1 MKGTRNMKKGDKKKS
16 VRINVTVG
24 ENIDNKIK
32 EYADFMGMTK
42 SGLCAYWIAQMVM
55 GYQNAQNSVDKA
67 ILNIASNEA
76 KK

>member
-1 MKGTRNMKKGDKKKS
+1 MKGIKSMS

-24 ENIDNKIK
+24 DNIDKKIK
-32 EYADFMGMTK
+32 EYAEFMGMTK

-67 ILNIASNEA
+67 ITKIAENEA

>member
-1 MKGTRNMKKGDKKKS
+1 MRGIKSMS

-24 ENIDNKIK
+24 DNIDKKIK
-32 EYADFMGMTK
+32 EYAEFMGMTK

-67 ILNIASNEA
+67 ITKIAENEA